1 MLGVV
6 AMPRIKARPTFG
18 RVIARAGFT
27 RLAVATAAGV
37 NVRTID
43 ALANPAAAQRQGYAR
58 ELTAWKIARGFAQL
72 TSQTD
77 DAAFEALFVAD
88 EPDAHPTPTE

>member
-1 MLGVV
+1 MFGVV

-27 RLAVATAAGV
+27 RLQVATAAGV
-37 NVRTID
+37 SVRTID
-43 ALANPAAAQRQGYAR
+43 ALANPGAAQRAGYAR

-72 TSQTD
+72 TTQTD
-77 DAAFEALFVAD
+77 DAAFEALFAAEAD
-88 EPDAHPTPTE
+88 EDATPPTP